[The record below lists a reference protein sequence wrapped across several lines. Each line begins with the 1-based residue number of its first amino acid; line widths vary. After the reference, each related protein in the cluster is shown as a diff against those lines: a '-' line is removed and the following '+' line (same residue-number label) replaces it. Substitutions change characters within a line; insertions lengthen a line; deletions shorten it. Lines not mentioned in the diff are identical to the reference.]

1 MRKFIIFS
9 FLFFLLGI
17 IAGYFFARGLSLP
30 QIEQLKE
37 YKPHQTTIFYDKS
50 KKPVAFYGIEKRVLI
65 KASEIPFLLKIAI
78 LSAEDKD
85 FYKHSGISLKAIMR
99 AFMTDIKNLRIKQGG
114 STITQQL
121 SKMLFLTPKRT
132 FERKIKEILLSFSLE
147 KKYSKD
153 EILAFYLNQIYLG
166 NGNYGVGMASDFYFG
181 KEPKDLSLDEAALL
195 AGLIRT
201 PEIDS
206 PLKNPKIAI
215 SRRNEILRRIY
226 KNGFISKSKYEELIQ
241 RPLNLRLKSKNYGIG
256 EYFCEEVRKYI
267 YNKYGYEKLYKEG
280 LSVYTTMD
288 FQLQEI
294 AEIALFEALENIEKQ
309 KGFKK
314 NEIENLKKEF
324 LDLEK
329 YEDLSWRFID
339 KLPKRRPL
347 WGVVLNV
354 NSDNAIVKIK
364 DKKFELSK
372 IGYEWTGYKDLKK
385 LLNEGD
391 LVRVKLDENM
401 VLHLTVEPKVQ
412 GAIVII
418 ENPTGKIRALVGGTD
433 FEKSEFNRAT
443 QALRQPGSAFK
454 PFIYATAFEKGLTP
468 ADLIYD
474 APVSIFAGPN
484 QPIYSPKN
492 YYDKYYGIV
501 TLREALEQS
510 YNVCAVKL
518 FETFKNDVIKIAK
531 KCGIKR
537 QIPPFASSALGTT
550 EVTPLELTASYVTFA
565 NLGARVE
572 PYFIEEIRE
581 DNLPIEKN
589 EPKITQE
596 ISPQVSFL
604 VNYVLEG
611 VIKRGTAAQANK
623 IPLPLAGKTGTTV
636 EYTDAWFIGF
646 SPSYTIGVWVGNDQK
661 VSIGKNMVGA
671 RASLPAFIE
680 IANYIAENGLE
691 PAKEFTVP
699 RGINFVT
706 IDRATGQK
714 ATSECNDTIEEAFIE
729 GTEPESFCSEK
740 WHKIKSIPYYMQK
753 EFYTA
758 REDESIDFIKEET
771 KD

>member
-9 FLFFLLGI
+9 FFFFLLGI
-17 IAGYFFARGLSLP
+17 IAGYFFGRSFSLP

-37 YKPHQTTIFYDKS
+37 YKPPQTTIFYDCK
-50 KKPVAFYGIEKRVLI
+50 KKPIAFYGIEKRVLI
-65 KASEIPFLLKIAI
+65 KPSEIPYALKIAI

-85 FYKHSGISLKAIMR
+85 FYKHSGISIKALIR
-99 AFMTDIKNLRIKQGG
+99 AFITDIKNLRVKQGG

-121 SKMLFLTPKRT
+121 SKMLFLTPKKT
-132 FERKIKEILLSFSLE
+132 FERKIREILLSFSLE

-166 NGNYGVGMASDFYFG
+166 NGNYGIGMASDFYFG
-181 KEPKDLSLDEAALL
+181 KEPKDLSLDESALL

-201 PEIDS
+201 PEYDS
-206 PLKNPKIAI
+206 PTKNSKRAI
-215 SRRNEILRRIY
+215 FRRNEILRRIY
-226 KNGFISKSKYEELIQ
+226 RNGFISKEKYEELIK
-241 RPLNLRLKSKNYGIG
+241 RPLNVSLKSKNYGVG
-256 EYFCEEVRKYI
+256 EYFIEEVRKYI
-267 YNKYGYEKLYKEG
+267 YNKYGYKKLYREG
-280 LSVYTTMD
+280 LNVYTTID
-288 FQLQEI
+288 FYLQEV
-294 AEIALFEALENIEKQ
+294 AEIALFETLENIEKQ

-314 NEIENLKKEF
+314 SNIENVRKDFKN
-324 LDLEK
+324 LEE
-329 YEDLSWRFID
+329 YEHPTWRFID
-339 KLPKRRPL
+339 KLPKKRAL

-354 NSDNAIVKIK
+354 NSDSAIVKIK
-364 DKKFELSK
+364 DKKFQLSK

-385 LLNEGD
+385 ILKEGD
-391 LVRVKLDENM
+391 LVRVKFDENM
-401 VLHLTVEPKVQ
+401 TLHLTVDPKVQ

-418 ENPTGKIRALVGGTD
+418 ENPTGKVRALVGGTD

-492 YYDKYYGIV
+492 YYEKYYGIV

-510 YNVCAVKL
+510 YNVSAVKL
-518 FETFKNDVIKIAK
+518 FETFKNDVIEMAK
-531 KCGIKR
+531 KLGIKR
-537 QIPPFASSALGTT
+537 QIPPYASSALGTT
-550 EVTPLELTASYVTFA
+550 EVTPLELTTSFVTFA

-572 PYFIEEIRE
+572 PYFIEEIKE
-581 DNLPIEKN
+581 GNLPIEKN
-589 EPKITQE
+589 EPKITQV
-596 ISPQVSFL
+596 ISPQVAFL
-604 VNYVLEG
+604 ITYVLEG
-611 VIKRGTAAQANK
+611 VIKRGTAAEANK

-646 SPSYTIGVWVGNDQK
+646 SPNYTIGVWIGNDQK
-661 VSIGKNMVGA
+661 IPIGKNMVGA
-671 RASLPAFIE
+671 RAALPAFIE
-680 IANYIAENGLE
+680 IANFIAENGLE
-691 PAKEFTVP
+691 QAKEFTVP
-699 RGINFVT
+699 RGINFVV
-706 IDRATGQK
+706 IDRLTGKK
-714 ATSECNDTIEEAFIE
+714 ATSECTELFEEAFIE

-758 REDESIDFIKEET
+758 REGEPLDFIKE
-771 KD
+771 

>member
-17 IAGYFFARGLSLP
+17 IAGYFFAKSFSLP

-50 KKPVAFYGIEKRVLI
+50 KNPIAFYGIEKRVLI
-65 KASEIPFLLKIAI
+65 KPSEIPFALKIAI

-85 FYKHSGISLKAIMR
+85 FYKHSGISLKALIR
-99 AFMTDIKNLRIKQGG
+99 AFITDIKNLRIKQGG

-121 SKMLFLTPKRT
+121 SKMLFLTPKKT

-147 KKYSKD
+147 RKYSKD

-195 AGLIRT
+195 AGLVRT

-206 PLKNPKIAI
+206 PSKNPKRAI

-226 KNGFISKSKYEELIQ
+226 KNGFISYTKYEELIQ
-241 RPLNLRLKSKNYGIG
+241 RPLNLRLKSKNYGTG
-256 EYFCEEVRKYI
+256 EYFSEEVRRYI
-267 YNKYGYEKLYKEG
+267 YDKYGYEKLYKEG
-280 LSVYTTMD
+280 LFVYTTMD
-288 FQLQEI
+288 LKLQEI
-294 AEIALFEALENIEKQ
+294 AEIALFSTLENIEKQ

-314 NEIENLKKEF
+314 NEIINLKKEF
-324 LDLEK
+324 PDMEK
-329 YEDLSWRFID
+329 YEHPSWRFLD
-339 KLPKRRPL
+339 KLPKKKPL

-354 NSDNAIVKIK
+354 NSDNAIIKIK
-364 DKKFELSK
+364 DKKLELTK

-385 LLNEGD
+385 ILNEGD

-401 VLHLTVEPKVQ
+401 LLHLTVEPKVQ

-418 ENPTGKIRALVGGTD
+418 ENSTGKIRAMVGGTD

-454 PFIYATAFEKGLTP
+454 PFIYASAFEKGMTP

-492 YYDKYYGIV
+492 YYEKYYGIV
-501 TLREALEQS
+501 TFREALEQS
-510 YNVCAVKL
+510 YNVSAVKI
-518 FETFKNDVIKIAK
+518 FEMFKNDVIEMAK

-537 QIPPFASSALGTT
+537 KIPPYASSGLGTT

-565 NLGARVE
+565 NLGAKVE
-572 PYFIEEIRE
+572 PYFIEEIKE
-581 DNLPIEKN
+581 GNLPIEKN
-589 EPKITQE
+589 EPKITQV
-596 ISPQVSFL
+596 ISPQVAFL
-604 VNYVLEG
+604 MTYVLEG
-611 VIKRGTAAQANK
+611 VIKRGTAIQANK
-623 IPLPLAGKTGTTV
+623 IPIPLAGKTGTTV

-646 SPSYTIGVWVGNDQK
+646 SPNYTIGVWIGNDQK
-661 VSIGKNMVGA
+661 IPIGKNMVGA
-671 RASLPAFIE
+671 RAALPAFIE
-680 IANYIAENGLE
+680 IANYIAEDGLE
-691 PAKEFTVP
+691 QAKEFTIP
-699 RGINFVT
+699 RGINFVA
-706 IDRATGQK
+706 IDRLTGKK
-714 ATSECNDTIEEAFIE
+714 ATSECTDIIEEAFIE

-740 WHKIKSIPYYMQK
+740 WHKIKSIPYYMQG
-753 EFYTA
+753 EFYTP
-758 REDESIDFIKEET
+758 REGEQIDFINE
-771 KD
+771 